1 MKHKLIAALLT
12 FTLLCTVLVPIAGAS
27 GVAQPLTWPK
37 TQAMPSFPAPA
48 ETLDAINMNGMPYG
62 ERATI
67 AVLQGLVNR
76 EQPRIITMGGYQEE
90 PLELW
95 PQTLNLQYSFVDDWK
110 ALVLKY
116 RSAFKGLMVYN
127 PDVHDT
133 LNLATTAAGL
143 NDCLAASP
151 ELAAI
156 LSAAPYNLSV
166 VTDFNTLP
174 ITNRLEAYEYL
185 YQNYWP
191 QCNKRLLFGLSNT
204 EHMPLR
210 DLAAAV
216 GGAVLWL
223 DPVYAEEEAMLT
235 RFFNDLETGASYA
248 GWWAQEGDGIGY
260 STRAGVPTIPAD
272 HFMNYSVYSGMTR
285 KVNPPAV
292 PAKPAL
298 QDGKIYVSLNY
309 SDGDNI
315 QYIEHALRRSSLWE
329 SPDRG
334 KVPIGWTFSPMLLD
348 AAPQMMEYF
357 CQTATPN
364 DVLVAGPS
372 GAGYATV
379 GDWRSLGAL
388 KAYTDRTNDY
398 FEQTNINVITTWGWM
413 FEPFAEVYARAIP
426 SLIGMTMQ
434 ERYFQRLF
442 VTTNHVPV
450 VWFGNDQPGG
460 AGLTYEWGTEKTKTQ
475 LSQIADA
482 GIERTQ
488 FYAAQ
493 FLSWETPVTQI
504 ADMVDELNAAYPGR
518 FEFVRTDHFMMLLNE
533 SQGRPFGA
541 SLQKPVSA
549 SSSAANAPAQNA
561 ADGSFSTGWQ
571 AGEAGESWLQIDL
584 GEAHCLERY
593 VLENASSN
601 GLDAALNTRAWQI
614 QTSENGVD
622 GWQTIDSK
630 KGNADGVVYRSLP
643 KVQAR
648 HVRIL
653 VTDPGADG
661 IARIQDLEIFAAPV
675 SAQKSI
681 ADRLE
686 GIPAKLTQLLWNVQY
701 LIEFLKNLLGSLLGG

>member
-1 MKHKLIAALLT
+1 MKHKLIAGLLT
-12 FTLLCTVLVPIAGAS
+12 LTLLCSVLVPIAGAS
-27 GVAQPLTWPK
+27 AAQPLTWPK
-37 TQAMPSFPAPA
+37 TQAMPSFPTPA
-48 ETLDAINMNGMPYG
+48 ETLDAVNMNDMPYG

-76 EQPRIITMGGYQEE
+76 EQPRIIVMGGYQEE

-95 PQTLNLQYSFVDDWK
+95 PQELGLHYSFVDDWK
-110 ALVLKY
+110 TLVLQY
-116 RSAFKGLMVYN
+116 RSLLKGLMVYN
-127 PDVHDT
+127 PAVHDT

-143 NDCLAASP
+143 NDCLVASP
-151 ELAAI
+151 ELAEI
-156 LSAAPYNLSV
+156 LSAAPYNLPV
-166 VTDFNTLP
+166 VTDFNALP

-185 YQNYWP
+185 YNNYWP

-210 DLAAAV
+210 DLSVAV

-260 STRAGVPTIPAD
+260 STRAGIPTIPAD

-315 QYIEHALRRSSLWE
+315 QYIEHALRRTSLWE

-357 CQTATPN
+357 YQTATPN

-379 GDWRSLGAL
+379 GDWRSLSAL

-398 FEQTNINVITTWGWM
+398 FERTNINVITTWGWM

-460 AGLTYEWGTEKTKTQ
+460 TGLTYEWGTEKTKTQ

-541 SLQKPVSA
+541 SLQKSVNA
-549 SSSAANAPAQNA
+549 SSSAPNTSAQNA
-561 ADGSFSTGWQ
+561 VDGTFSTGWQ
-571 AGEAGESWLQIDL
+571 AGAAGESWLQIDL

-630 KGNADGVVYRSLP
+630 KGNTGGVVYRKLP

-648 HVRIL
+648 YVRIL

-661 IARIQDLEIFAAPV
+661 IARIQDLEIFATPAA
-675 SAQKSI
+675 AQKSI

-686 GIPAKLTQLLWNVQY
+686 GIPAMLTQLLWNVQY
-701 LIEFLKNLLGSLLGG
+701 LIGFLKGLLEPLLGG